1 MASPPKSSPAATA
14 PSATTMPG
22 MSMPGFDMN
31 FTKLLAEMKLPSM
44 LDLEPFIAASRRN
57 MEAMTAANRIALE
70 GAQTVARRHMEI
82 TQQAMAEMSDAIKAM
97 ASPEPP
103 QAKAARQAELLKHG
117 YERAVANLRELGDL
131 IQRSNKEAMD
141 LLNQRF
147 TEALSEVKALAEKA
161 K

>member
-1 MASPPKSSPAATA
+1 
-14 PSATTMPG
+14 MPG
-22 MSMPGFDMN
+22 MSTPGFDMN
-31 FTKLLAEMKLPSM
+31 FTKLLADMKLPSM

-82 TQQAMAEMSDAIKAM
+82 MQQAMAEMSDAIKAL

-103 QAKAARQAELLKHG
+103 QTKAARQAELLKQG
-117 YERAVANLRELGDL
+117 YEHAVANLRELGDL

-141 LLNQRF
+141 LLNHRF
-147 TEALSEVKALAEKA
+147 TEAMNEVKALAEKG